1 MIRETV
7 VEGFGERCTRCGQE
21 NFAAIRREAVAVLA
35 SGEGWEEDYE
45 GLAAATA
52 ACDGGSELAAAQ
64 CRSAEH
70 AAASEPTSTPHWR
83 KFVLSRWSYPNDA
96 NLRRCPATAAVLRS
110 GPLGA
115 SRECRNG
122 RPQLSGR
129 NWAATVAD
137 ADRQGTAT

>member
-1 MIRETV
+1 
-7 VEGFGERCTRCGQE
+7 
-21 NFAAIRREAVAVLA
+21 VAVLA

-52 ACDGGSELAAAQ
+52 ACDGASEHAAAQ
-64 CRSAEH
+64 CPSAEH
-70 AAASEPTSTPHWR
+70 AASEPTSTPHWR

-110 GPLGA
+110 GTLGA

-122 RPQLSGR
+122 RLGPQLSGR
-129 NWAATVAD
+129 NS
-137 ADRQGTAT
+137 